1 MKKVEVNGN
10 FNLYKCKDGFW
21 DGAFV
26 WSNTDYSSLYTFL
39 VDVDSMEKLGYDY
52 EGYRLV
58 EVNGIRCIPMTFTN
72 AEVERV
78 C

>member
-1 MKKVEVNGN
+1 MKKVEVNGY
-10 FNLYKCKDGFW
+10 FKLYKFKDGIW

-26 WSNTDYSSLYTFL
+26 WSNTDYSHLYTFL
-39 VDVDSMEKLGYDY
+39 VDVDSLKKLGYDY

-58 EVNGIRCIPMTFTN
+58 EVNGIQCIPMTFSN
-72 AEVERV
+72 AEIERI